1 VTSFTRRSFL
11 LGALLTGC
19 ATAGKP
25 RAARAGGLPWLGYTE
40 YRTNLPTR
48 FDNQVT
54 ARACIVRSDGSDR
67 RELAG
72 ELITGPH
79 TWTQFAGWSPDGT
92 CAIVLSGWESPENGA
107 WEEENKT
114 FRMTE
119 GWKVD
124 VCLCS
129 LRDGTLTNLT
139 AVERVSDYNTGL
151 VYVPGASGDLM
162 FTALIKGVSHP
173 FLMNRDGTNKRDMSQ
188 GKEGFIYGVSASPD
202 GRRVA
207 YHKDYQIMVAE
218 ADGSNLR
225 HIETG
230 NPFNFV
236 PQWSPD
242 GAWLLFVSGE
252 HYNCHPHIV
261 RPDGTGLRKI
271 ADRGGYTGVTTV
283 FDVFDFHGG
292 SSDVPVWSAR
302 GDRIYFTAKVGE
314 SIELM
319 AATLDGAVTRLS
331 HSAPGTTH
339 YHPKPSPGGA
349 SLAFGST
356 RGGNRQICVA
366 APDGGGARAIT
377 RVPAGSGAM
386 WAHWEP
392 GAA

>member
-1 VTSFTRRSFL
+1 MIDISRRTFL
-11 LGALLTGC
+11 IGALLTGC
-19 ATAGKP
+19 ASTSQAP
-25 RAARAGGLPWLGYTE
+25 RRVSENPWLGYTE

-54 ARACIVRSDGSDR
+54 SRAHIVRSDGSGR
-67 RELAG
+67 RELAQ

-92 CAIVLSGWESPENGA
+92 SAIVLSGWENPENAA

-124 VCLCS
+124 THLYNMQT
-129 LRDGTLTNLT
+129 GTLTNLT

-151 VYVPGASGDLM
+151 VYLPDNPNDVL
-162 FTALIKGVSHP
+162 FTALIDGVSHP

-202 GRRVA
+202 GHRVA
-207 YHKDYQIMVAE
+207 YHKDYQIMVAD
-218 ADGSNLR
+218 ADGTNLR

-230 NPFNFV
+230 NPFNFS

-242 GAWLLFVSGE
+242 GECLLFVSGE
-252 HYNCHPHIV
+252 HYDCHPYIV
-261 RPDGTGLRKI
+261 RPDGSDLHKI

-283 FDVFDFHGG
+283 YDVFDFHGG
-292 SSDVPVWSAR
+292 SSDVPVWNTR
-302 GDRIYFTAKVGE
+302 GDGIYFTAKIGE

-319 AATLDGAVTRLS
+319 TATLAGDVTQRS
-331 HSAPGTTH
+331 HSAPGVTH
-339 YHPKPSPGGA
+339 YHPKPSPGGTG
-349 SLAFGST
+349 LAFGST
-356 RGGNRQICVA
+356 RSGNRQLYV
-366 APDGGGARAIT
+366 ARADGSEAKPIT
-377 RVPAGSGAM
+377 SAPSGSGAM